1 MTYPAMFDKSFLSR
15 YSFFMKHRSEPLLE
29 ALIAIGGISELARN
43 LGVTRQAV
51 SAWNRVPLK
60 YVKRVSELTNIP
72 HHRLRPDLYEQL

>member
-1 MTYPAMFDKSFLSR
+1 MTYPAMFDKSFFWG

-29 ALIAIGGISELARN
+29 VLIAIGGISELARN

-51 SAWNRVPLK
+51 AAWSRVPLR

-72 HHRLRPDLYEQL
+72 HDKLRPDLYEQL